1 MLAND
6 MKKGTE
12 VIQHNGWYAKIMD
25 NKKGII
31 RLAEVHGFFT
41 EIGSIYIDD
50 IDMKYHWLIINS
62 LLKKFGLDDWIRK
75 TPSITVVDKN
85 QKSLLEFV

>member
-1 MLAND
+1 MLANE

-12 VIQHNGWYAKIMD
+12 VTQHNGWYAKIMD
-25 NKKGII
+25 NKKGMV

-50 IDMKYHWLIINS
+50 IDMIKTEHGWEKIEFSPAQQKQID
-62 LLKKFGLDDWIRK
+62 KKNKAYKAIGW
-75 TPSITVVDKN
+75 
-85 QKSLLEFV
+85 

>member
-1 MLAND
+1 MLANE

-12 VIQHNGWYAKIMD
+12 VIQHSGWYAKIMD
-25 NKKGII
+25 NKKGMV

-50 IDMKYHWLIINS
+50 IDMIKTKDGWEKIEFSPAQQKQID
-62 LLKKFGLDDWIRK
+62 KKNKAYKAIGW
-75 TPSITVVDKN
+75 
-85 QKSLLEFV
+85 

>member
-1 MLAND
+1 MLANE

-25 NKKGII
+25 NKKGMV

-50 IDMKYHWLIINS
+50 IDMIKTKDGFLVCS
-62 LLKKFGLDDWIRK
+62 LLLEMRQVGLVKR
-75 TPSITVVDKN
+75 S
-85 QKSLLEFV
+85 KSLPMP

>member
-12 VIQHNGWYAKIMD
+12 VIQHNGWYAKIID
-25 NKKGII
+25 NKKGMV
-31 RLAEVHGFFT
+31 RLAEVHGFVK

-50 IDMKYHWLIINS
+50 IDMILTENGWENIEFS
-62 LLKKFGLDDWIRK
+62 PSQKKQIDRK
-75 TPSITVVDKN
+75 NISMN
-85 QKSLLEFV
+85 ALGW